1 MASGPVKEV
10 VRRGKDVDLGTLP
23 QIVHHQGDAGPYV
36 TAAISF
42 AKDPAS
48 ETWNCAYNR
57 LMLQG
62 RDTTSI
68 HLTLGKHL
76 WEFSKIAEARGEPL
90 PVAFAIGVHPAIALG
105 ALAIGSIDEDERAIM
120 GALLGEPLELVKCET
135 SDVLVPAHAEL
146 VLEGEILPAAR
157 VAEGPF
163 GEFTG
168 YSLGERQR
176 EIVRYTAIT
185 HRRDAMFQDI
195 TVAHLD
201 HMLLSTIP
209 MEANLYRAV
218 RAMVPSIKAVRV
230 PGPFT
235 CYVSIEQR
243 LPGQAK
249 NAIMAV
255 LGADLYM
262 KRVVVVD
269 PTWTCSTI
277 VRSTGRSPPAASP
290 IATSPSSPTR
300 AAPTS
305 TPHPARTATPPSGA
319 WTPPPSRAW
328 PPTRRATGCPP
339 RCGSACV
346 SRTFCP
352 DPAVSEN
359 FAGLIAAV
367 ARRHPERIALR
378 WDGGSLTYGELVGR
392 VDDTARRLLAGG
404 LRPGERLAV
413 AIPNCPEFVTVVLGG
428 IAAGAIVAPLD
439 VLLKAE
445 ERAAILAD
453 LRPARLVESDPAAA
467 SGHDGESGRGGA
479 GSSTRWPARRPPLI
493 RGRRWF
499 STPQGA
505 PGVPRARCSLPGPA
519 IANQSW
525 AGPVIGLRDGDVL
538 LAALPLSHAF
548 GINGALFAPLLA
560 GTTVAL
566 VERFVPD
573 AVAGLL
579 ERLGVTVMPGVATM
593 FRRLLDLPGF
603 SGASGLRLGVSG
615 AAPCPWDLAQE
626 WRAGPGC
633 ASSAATG

>member
-1 MASGPVKEV
+1 MAQDLRSFLDLVKRKAPEDFRIVSRPVDPAYEITALVVKLEKEARRRPVMLFENVKGSAFPVLTNLHASRSRLAAAIGAAPEAMLPTYLRAMERPIPPRTVATGPVKEV
-10 VRRGKDVDLGTLP
+10 VRRGKDVDLGILP

-48 ETWNCAYNR
+48 DTWNCAYNR

-90 PVAFAIGVHPAIALG
+90 QVAFAIGVHPAIALG

-176 EIVRYTAIT
+176 EVVRYTAIT

-230 PGPFT
+230 PSPFT

-269 PTWTCSTI
+269 HDVDVFDDRQVNW
-277 VRSTGRSPPAASP
+277 A
-290 IATSPSSPTR
+290 IATRCQPDRDITIITNARGSDLDPSSR
-300 AAPTS
+300 EDGY
-305 TPHPARTATPPSGA
+305 TAKWGVDATAKPS
-319 WTPPPSRAW
+319 
-328 PPTRRATGCPP
+328 
-339 RCGSACV
+339 
-346 SRTFCP
+346 
-352 DPAVSEN
+352 
-359 FAGLIAAV
+359 
-367 ARRHPERIALR
+367 
-378 WDGGSLTYGELVGR
+378 
-392 VDDTARRLLAGG
+392 
-404 LRPGERLAV
+404 
-413 AIPNCPEFVTVVLGG
+413 
-428 IAAGAIVAPLD
+428 
-439 VLLKAE
+439 
-445 ERAAILAD
+445 
-453 LRPARLVESDPAAA
+453 
-467 SGHDGESGRGGA
+467 
-479 GSSTRWPARRPPLI
+479 
-493 RGRRWF
+493 
-499 STPQGA
+499 
-505 PGVPRARCSLPGPA
+505 
-519 IANQSW
+519 
-525 AGPVIGLRDGDVL
+525 
-538 LAALPLSHAF
+538 LAAYTPRH
-548 GINGALFAPLLA
+548 
-560 GTTVAL
+560 
-566 VERFVPD
+566 RVPPE
-573 AVAGLL
+573 VWQ
-579 ERLGVTVMPGVATM
+579 R
-593 FRRLLDLPGF
+593 
-603 SGASGLRLGVSG
+603 LRLEDFLS
-615 AAPCPWDLAQE
+615 
-626 WRAGPGC
+626 
-633 ASSAATG
+633 